1 MDTFQLPAD
10 SLEYT
15 VLVQIWELGQVSVRD
30 LHERIGVPAGTV
42 YTTTAKV
49 VDRLRD
55 KGLIERIRVG
65 GAFLYRPCV
74 DRSRVEQLRARTLLG
89 RFLGQAPRAAAA
101 ALVEAAADI
110 EPRLIDELEQAIQKL
125 RNENSDGA

>member
-1 MDTFQLPAD
+1 MESFQLPAD
-10 SLEYT
+10 TLEYT
-15 VLVQIWELGQVSVRD
+15 VLVQIWEQGQVSVRD

-49 VDRLRD
+49 VDRLRE
-55 KGLIERIRVG
+55 KGLIERVREG

-74 DRSRVEQLRARTLLG
+74 ERSRVEQLRARTLLG

-101 ALVEAAADI
+101 ALVEAAADL
-110 EPRLIDELEQAIQKL
+110 EPQFLDELEQAIQQL
-125 RNENSDGA
+125 RHENSHGT